1 MRNTS
6 GNSRSGRRSWIGAA
20 VLAGCLICGT
30 GCQELVHMG
39 QISDRQSAWSVND
52 VLIEQ
57 QQSDGS
63 WKQLGRTDGNGRW
76 WIIKDK
82 FSGGGKVRLSK
93 PGYYSITM
101 PEAEFLQQ
109 NNLLMIPSGE
119 AEMGD
124 DYGTGNR

>member
-1 MRNTS
+1 MRSTL
-6 GNSRSGRRSWIGAA
+6 GNRNSGRRARTGMIMLISFLGGA
-20 VLAGCLICGT
+20 T

-57 QQSDGS
+57 QQTDGS

-76 WIIKDK
+76 WIIKDR

-93 PGYYSITM
+93 PGYFSITM

-124 DYGTGNR
+124 DNGTGNR

>member
-1 MRNTS
+1 MRSTS
-6 GNSRSGRRSWIGAA
+6 GSRCCGRRARMGMIVLLSLLGGAP
-20 VLAGCLICGT
+20 

-76 WIIKDK
+76 WIIKDR

-93 PGYYSITM
+93 PGYFSITM